1 MTDMAGYRRQN
12 ADGPNSEEKAL
23 DLFAEMMIEKIESI
37 NEDWRKPWFTEGAL
51 QWPRN
56 LSGRE
61 YNGMNAFMLMLHC
74 EKEGYKIPRFCTF
87 DCVQRMN
94 KPGKDGQELPRVS
107 VLRGEKSFPVMLTTF
122 TCIHKE
128 TKEKI
133 KYDDYKNLSEDEKK
147 EYNVYP
153 RMQVFR
159 VFNVQQ
165 TNLREARPEL
175 WEKLEKE
182 NGRPEVKAGEQFDF
196 EPVDRMISENLWICP
211 IRPMHQD
218 SAYYS
223 ITKNEIVVPE
233 KRQFKDGEAFYGTL
247 FHEMTHSTGAKGVL
261 DRLEPTA
268 FGSKEYAREE
278 LVAELGSA
286 LVSQRYGMTKHIK
299 EDCCAYLK
307 SWLDSLKESPQFIK
321 TTLMDVKK
329 ASSIITQK
337 VDRIAK
343 GLDED
348 NTERIANGTSPK
360 GKTFYASV
368 AYLQTTDDRS
378 QLDELRE
385 KGDYEGLLA
394 CAKEYYDGNGMDE
407 QYTYQTPLQHR
418 GDDLLVEDKDFAVV
432 YNGSVGGTYEVM
444 LKYSEQEVR
453 DHINRYGIDR
463 ASVGVKELAKDMV
476 VEQFAKLTHQRM
488 PVFEMPNGDILYA
501 AYNREK
507 DALDVGGVCNA
518 GLAVRHSFPYDYNS
532 TLDANLQA
540 VNEKLNELDE
550 YREELQEAEYGGGMR
565 R

>member
-1 MTDMAGYRRQN
+1 MFNRKLTLPTESRIHGDMYVRFGGRYGETYRRKTTRR
-12 ADGPNSEEKAL
+12 PIPSL
-23 DLFAEMMIEKIESI
+23 
-37 NEDWRKPWFTEGAL
+37 
-51 QWPRN
+51 
-56 LSGRE
+56 
-61 YNGMNAFMLMLHC
+61 LMLHC

-133 KYDDYKNLSEDEKK
+133 KYDDYKNISEDEKK

-175 WEKLEKE
+175 WEKLEME

-196 EPVDRMISENLWICP
+196 GPVDRMISENLWICP

-299 EDCCAYLK
+299 EDSCAYLK

-337 VDRIAK
+337 VDRIAR
-343 GLDED
+343 GLDEG

-360 GKTFYASV
+360 GKIFYASV
-368 AYLQTTDDRS
+368 AYLQSTDDRS
-378 QLDELRE
+378 LLDELRE
-385 KGDYEGLLA
+385 KGDYKGLLA

-444 LKYSEQEVR
+444 LKFSEQEVR
-453 DHINRYGIDR
+453 DHIDRYGIDR
-463 ASVGVKELAKDMV
+463 ASVDVKELAKDMV

-488 PVFEMPNGDILYA
+488 PVFEMPSGDILYA
-501 AYNREK
+501 TYNREK
-507 DALDVGGVCNA
+507 DALDVGSVCNA

-532 TLDANLQA
+532 TLDTNLQA

-550 YREELQEAEYGGGMR
+550 YREELQEAEYGGGLR

>member
-1 MTDMAGYRRQN
+1 MFNRKLTLPTESRIHGDMYVRFGGRYGETYRRKTTRR
-12 ADGPNSEEKAL
+12 PIPSL
-23 DLFAEMMIEKIESI
+23 
-37 NEDWRKPWFTEGAL
+37 
-51 QWPRN
+51 
-56 LSGRE
+56 
-61 YNGMNAFMLMLHC
+61 LMLHC

-165 TNLREARPEL
+165 TNLQEARPEL

-299 EDCCAYLK
+299 EDSCAYLK

-337 VDRIAK
+337 VDRIAR

-463 ASVGVKELAKDMV
+463 ASVDVKELAKDMV

>member
-175 WEKLEKE
+175 WGKLEKE

-223 ITKNEIVVPE
+223 ITKNEIIVPE

-329 ASSIITQK
+329 ASSLITQK
-337 VDRIAK
+337 VDRIAR

-348 NTERIANGTSPK
+348 NTERKGNEVSPQE
-360 GKTFYASV
+360 KTFYASV

-463 ASVGVKELAKDMV
+463 ASVDVKELAKDMV

-488 PVFEMPNGDILYA
+488 PVFEMPSGDILYA
-501 AYNREK
+501 TYNREK

-532 TLDANLQA
+532 TLDANLQV

-550 YREELQEAEYGGGMR
+550 YREELQEAEYGSGMR